1 MIKIKNPCSV
11 SVRVLVLKCRCV
23 VLWCREFRGFHFPSF
38 SNCSGVAVRRF
49 RGFLFTLMGV
59 LFGNAML

>member
-1 MIKIKNPCSV
+1 MIKNKEPVQCD
-11 SVRVLVLKCRCV
+11 VRVLVLMCRCV
-23 VLWCREFRGFHFPSF
+23 VFLFREFRGFHFPSF